1 MQHYLG
7 VARDM
12 GISEEEI
19 GAVQAVVMAVS
30 AGKVNAQLHE
40 VRSKVKA
47 RVDVAT
53 PPASPIT

>member
-7 VARDM
+7 VAGDM

-19 GAVQAVVMAVS
+19 GAVQSVVMAVS

-40 VRSKVKA
+40 VRSRAKA
-47 RVDVAT
+47 KVDVAMH
-53 PPASPIT
+53 PAPPIT